1 MNNYRFLFPF
11 FRKRIFLFFA
21 FIVSTFFFSLFQGLT
36 VGVLFPFLKV
46 IFYNEAPPEGNFILD
61 KIFHFIGKYLV
72 SEPGVPVLLKM
83 GTIILLLFFF
93 KALFEYLSKFLNAV
107 VQEGIS
113 KDVRDLLFSKILSL
127 PLSFFSR
134 KKTGEIASRFTHDI
148 LYIKYALTNGWFLII
163 RDVMTILIYL
173 IVLFWASLELSLF
186 SLIFIPPLVL
196 LVKKI
201 GDSLKRK
208 AKRFQAEMGKIG
220 AFVVEKTYGIK
231 TIKAFVQEEREIK
244 NFGQRTKEYLKRMLK
259 FENLRHLSP
268 SLTEFLVALLAIFIF
283 LYGGKLIFI
292 DKKLSPE
299 KFLVFIAGA
308 LSLLQHF
315 KTITNAWGN
324 IQQGIAAITRVR
336 ELLKEKEEQK
346 GGVHIINKI
355 NRGINFKDVWFSYDG
370 EKYAL
375 KNINLSVKPDEKI
388 ALVGPSGAGKST
400 LVNLVSGFYFPTKGK
415 IYFDNKEIR
424 ELNIKELR
432 KKIAIVPQDVFLFS
446 GTLYEN
452 LVYGNSKVSEEDVW
466 KAVRDAAI
474 YEFVRSLPEGLMT
487 KIGERGVNISGGER
501 QRIAIARAFL
511 KNPLIIIF
519 DEATS
524 QIDSE
529 SEKKIQESLEKLEKD
544 KVTFVI
550 AHRLATVLK
559 ADRIILLESGEIKEI
574 GKHQEL
580 LKKSSLYKKLYELQ
594 FSVA

>member
-1 MNNYRFLFPF
+1 MKNYGFIIPF
-11 FRKRIFLFFA
+11 FKKRIFLFLA
-21 FIVSTFFFSLFQGLT
+21 FIVSTLFFSLFQGLS

-46 IFYNEAPPEGNFILD
+46 IFYQEAPPQGNFILD
-61 KIFHFIGKYLV
+61 KIFHILGKYLI
-72 SEPGVPVLLKM
+72 SEPGVPVLFKM
-83 GTIILLLFFF
+83 GIIILLLFFF

-107 VQEGIS
+107 IQEGIT
-113 KDVRDLLFSKILSL
+113 KDIRDLLFSKILNL

-148 LYIKYALTNGWFLII
+148 LYIKYALTNGWFIII
-163 RDVMTILIYL
+163 RDIMTISIYL
-173 IVLFWASLELSLF
+173 FVLFWASFELSLF
-186 SLIFIPPLVL
+186 SFIFLPPLL
-196 LVKKI
+196 FMVKKI

-208 AKRFQAEMGKIG
+208 AKRFQVEMGRIG

-231 TIKAFVQEEREIK
+231 TIKAFVQEERETK
-244 NFGQRTKEYLKRMLK
+244 NFKERTKEYLKRMLK

-315 KTITNAWGN
+315 KTLTNAWGN
-324 IQQGIAAITRVR
+324 IQQGIAAISRVR
-336 ELLKEKEEQK
+336 ELLKEKEEEK
-346 GGVHIINKI
+346 GGVHILKKI
-355 NRGINFKDVWFSYDG
+355 EKGIRLEDVWFTYDG

-375 KNINLSVKPDEKI
+375 KKINLSVKPDEKI

-400 LVNLVSGFYFPTKGK
+400 LVNLISGFYLPTRGK
-415 IYFDNKEIR
+415 IFFDDREIR
-424 ELNIKELR
+424 ELNVKEIR

-452 LVYGNSKVSEEDVW
+452 LTYGNSKVSEEELW
-466 KAVRDAAI
+466 KAIEDAAL
-474 YEFVRSLPEGLMT
+474 YDFVKSLPEGIET
-487 KIGERGVNISGGER
+487 KIGERGVTVSGGER

-511 KNPLIIIF
+511 KKPLIIIF

-524 QIDSE
+524 QLDSE
-529 SEKKIQESLEKLEKD
+529 SERKIQDSMEKLEKG
-544 KVTFVI
+544 KITFVI
-550 AHRLATVLK
+550 AHRLSTVLK
-559 ADRIILLESGEIKEI
+559 ADRIVLLENGEIKAT

-580 LKKSSLYKKLYELQ
+580 LEKSPLYRKLYELQ
-594 FSVA
+594 FNI